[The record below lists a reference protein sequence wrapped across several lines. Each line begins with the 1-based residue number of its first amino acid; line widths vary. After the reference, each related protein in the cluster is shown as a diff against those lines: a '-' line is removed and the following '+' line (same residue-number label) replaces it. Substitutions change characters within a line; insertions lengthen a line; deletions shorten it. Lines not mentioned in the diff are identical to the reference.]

1 MIFIKSFWF
10 HNKNLSNTFLE
21 IQNLMNQIS
30 FLNRDFKGTVY
41 IILNIEG
48 FVRFT
53 TVPFKPFFW
62 SRMKKISLFDYFQL
76 WFSVKVACRLKMSEF
91 NTFLDKKT
99 KILSSFFLRSM
110 FKSLKGENQ
119 LVPKYVSKILK
130 TYFKLR

>member
-10 HNKNLSNTFLE
+10 HNKNLLNTFLE

-119 LVPKYVSKILK
+119 LVPKYFSKIHK
-130 TYFKLR
+130 AYFKLR

>member
-10 HNKNLSNTFLE
+10 HNKNLLNTFLE

-76 WFSVKVACRLKMSEF
+76 WFSVIVACRLKMSEF